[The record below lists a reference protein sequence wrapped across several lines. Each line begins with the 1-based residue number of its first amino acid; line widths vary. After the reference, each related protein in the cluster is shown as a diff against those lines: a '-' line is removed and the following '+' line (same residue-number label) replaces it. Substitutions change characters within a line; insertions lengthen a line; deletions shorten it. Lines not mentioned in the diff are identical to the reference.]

1 MAAVPKKTS
10 TESVTDEIVEHWFY
24 VEVWVRVR
32 PYAVCFTADFLISLF
47 LYVLQW
53 AFKTVT
59 SLAPIGGWT
68 GTVILNLHST
78 GTVMVFALFIGLL
91 VSDVI
96 KIHRGKR

>member
-1 MAAVPKKTS
+1 MAAVPEKNTP
-10 TESVTDEIVEHWFY
+10 ESGTDEIVEHRFY
-24 VEVWVRVR
+24 VEVWIRIR
-32 PYAVCFTADFLISLF
+32 PYAVCFTADFLISLL

-53 AFKTVT
+53 GFKTVT

-78 GTVMVFALFIGLL
+78 GAVLVFALFIGLL

-96 KIHRGKR
+96 KIHHAKR